1 MLIEHVTQAGVTT
14 SQAMSGERR
23 KDQNRSGQQGNNF
36 NTSYRDISVVA
47 AENNSLGKLK
57 C

>member
-14 SQAMSGERR
+14 SQATSRERR
-23 KDQNRSGQQGNNF
+23 KDQNRSGQLGNNF
-36 NTSYRDISVVA
+36 NTTYRDISVVF